1 MCFHYASPPFENT
14 EFPFVPIYE
23 YACRSCQHRF
33 ETIQKVSEPVL
44 TDCPECGETTLKK
57 LLSAPVFRLKGSG
70 WYETDFKNAN
80 RKNVSDNGESGGGET
95 AGTDETRGDG
105 KSADASGSTDK
116 AAGKDT
122 KDTKDKGSKTPES
135 KTTSSNGTTT
145 SAAKAD

>member
-1 MCFHYASPPFENT
+1 M
-14 EFPFVPIYE
+14 PIYE

-33 ETIQKVSEPVL
+33 ETIHKASEPPL
-44 TDCPECGETTLKK
+44 TDCPECGETTLRK

-95 AGTDETRGDG
+95 GGTDEARGDG

-122 KDTKDKGSKTPES
+122 KDTKDTKDKGSKTSES
-135 KTTSSNGTTT
+135 KTTSSNGTT